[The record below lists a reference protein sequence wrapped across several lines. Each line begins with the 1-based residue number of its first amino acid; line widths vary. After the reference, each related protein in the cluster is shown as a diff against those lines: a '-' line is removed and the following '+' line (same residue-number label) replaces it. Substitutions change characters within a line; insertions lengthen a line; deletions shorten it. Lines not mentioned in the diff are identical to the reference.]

1 MDQYDITVAV
11 ECSKA
16 LYSVAHINP
25 DLSLQKLNHNDHLTG
40 SIFGSSYFGECVYS
54 LLNIMYKC

>member
-1 MDQYDITVAV
+1 MDQYDITVVV

-25 DLSLQKLNHNDHLTG
+25 DLSLSKLNHNDHLTG
-40 SIFGSSYFGECVYS
+40 SIFGSSYYFGECVYS
-54 LLNIMYKC
+54 LKYYV